1 MDLRVYYQ
9 QIRAVEREI
18 VDRDAVVVSV
28 ATRDGGKAGVLSEVP
43 RGLAAGLIVD
53 GRARLATSEEVA
65 QFHTAADEARQRAAG
80 IAAPLYNSGRVIV
93 AALSGAKKNSTKRGQ

>member
-1 MDLRVYYQ
+1 MDLRAYYQ

-18 VDRDAVVVSV
+18 ADRDAVVMSV

-43 RGLAAGLIVD
+43 RGLAASLIVD

-65 QFHTAADEARQRAAG
+65 QFRTGADQARERAAG
-80 IAAPLYNSGRVIV
+80 LAAPLYNTGRVLV
-93 AALSGAKKNSTKRGQ
+93 AALADGKKNAVKRGQ